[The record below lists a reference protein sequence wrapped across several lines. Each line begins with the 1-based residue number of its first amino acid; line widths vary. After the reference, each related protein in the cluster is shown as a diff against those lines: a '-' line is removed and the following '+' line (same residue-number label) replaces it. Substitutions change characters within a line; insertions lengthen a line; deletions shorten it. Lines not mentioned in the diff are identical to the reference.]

1 MKTVPY
7 NYESMMLKEVNG
19 IKLLIENTINL
30 SLHKTFQLYT
40 IIILKDS
47 IILLVEQYLEDVQIY
62 QIKLY
67 GMTSIKISGKNPN

>member
-1 MKTVPY
+1 MKTAPY
-7 NYESMMLKEVNG
+7 NYEFMMLKEVNG

-47 IILLVEQYLEDVQIY
+47 IILLVEWYLEDVRIY

-67 GMTSIKISGKNPN
+67 GMISIKISGKNQN

>member
-30 SLHKTFQLYT
+30 SLQKTFQLYT
-40 IIILKDS
+40 IIIPKDS
-47 IILLVEQYLEDVQIY
+47 IIFLVEQYLEDVQIY

-67 GMTSIKISGKNPN
+67 GMTSIKISGKNQN